1 MTALLYCSNFVLIH
15 DMIDIPGSVT
25 DSDVVSEHDELS
37 LYVVPMM
44 LSSIVDPLF
53 AIPRW

>member
-1 MTALLYCSNFVLIH
+1 
-15 DMIDIPGSVT
+15 MIDVPGSVT